1 MKAIFKYLPLAIMA
15 LASVACN
22 KVLEKDE
29 VEAGF
34 TAKEGVPSVT
44 IDPNVVVDEYAG
56 TVTVTATFSGVS
68 ADMDSLEI
76 GFLSSTDPSMT
87 LTTDSGRAVL
97 IENPADGTY
106 TCDVTVTAGVTNYI
120 MAMAATTG
128 GAAYSEK
135 LTVEVPDI
143 PWYYK
148 VGTRYAGT
156 VTAEQYGSGT
166 SYEHVVELEFS
177 EDFKTLYITDMDP
190 WAVQNVNYNKGS
202 NNVGVGQ
209 VDLDNRTVT
218 FLPDESGYVNI
229 YLSPVA
235 FLFPVAEVTDEGF
248 YSDDKYVITFSED
261 GSTIDFPMYA
271 VFSPSAGGLV
281 EIYDQFT
288 LTKN

>member
-106 TCDVTVTAGVTNYI
+106 TCDVTVTPGVTNYI

-156 VTAEQYGSGT
+156 VESYVQDA

-177 EDFKTLYITDMDP
+177 EDFSTLTVIDIDP
-190 WAVQNVNYNKGS
+190 MLKAQLGSQYPQGQYNVATGE
-202 NNVGVGQ
+202 
-209 VDLDNRTVT
+209 VDLQTRTVT
-218 FLPDESGYVNI
+218 FSPDASGFVNI
-229 YLSPVA
+229 STGVY
-235 FLFPVAEVTDEGF
+235 FLYPVAEATDEGF

-261 GSTIDFPMYA
+261 GSSIDFPM
-271 VFSPSAGGLV
+271 FGLIDSGGL
-281 EIYDQFT
+281 YDVYSPFT

>member
-1 MKAIFKYLPLAIMA
+1 MA

-106 TCDVTVTAGVTNYI
+106 TCDVTVTPGVTNYI

-156 VTAEQYGSGT
+156 VTTDQYGSSK

-177 EDFKTLYITDMDP
+177 EDFSTLTVIDMDP
-190 WAVQNVNYNKGS
+190 WAVNNVNYNPGQ

-209 VDLDNRTVT
+209 VDLENRTVT
-218 FLPDESGYVNI
+218 FYPDESGYVNI

-235 FLFPVAEVTDEGF
+235 FLFPVSDITEEGF
-248 YSDDKYVITFSED
+248 YSDDKYVITFNED
-261 GSTIDFPMYA
+261 GSVIDFPLYA

-281 EIYDQFT
+281 EIYDPFT